1 MTIYIIAVV
10 MWWAHPAFTPDLDSV
25 EIETA
30 DGRPLFFQTENQCV
44 AYVDQNLSL
53 LTAFGHAEF
62 PTASAVS
69 AIYCVERVKT

>member
-1 MTIYIIAVV
+1 MSIYIIAVV

-25 EIETA
+25 EIEMA
-30 DGRPLFFQTENQCV
+30 DGRPLFFQTENQCAV
-44 AYVDQNLSL
+44 YVDKNLSL

-69 AIYCVERVKT
+69 SIYCVERMKT

>member
-10 MWWAHPAFTPDLDSV
+10 MRRAHSAFTPELDSV

-30 DGRPLFFQTENQCV
+30 DGRPLFFQTENQCA

-53 LTAFGHAEF
+53 LTAYGQSEF

-69 AIYCVERVKT
+69 AIYCVERIKT

>member
-10 MWWAHPAFTPDLDSV
+10 MWWAHPAFTPDFDSV

-30 DGRPLFFQTENQCV
+30 DGRPLFFQTEKQCA
-44 AYVDQNLSL
+44 AYVNEYLSL
-53 LTAFGHAEF
+53 LTAYGHSQF

>member
-25 EIETA
+25 EIEMA
-30 DGRPLFFQTENQCV
+30 DGRPLFFQTEKQCA
-44 AYVDQNLSL
+44 AYVNEYLPL

-62 PTASAVS
+62 PTASAVL